1 MHLIYSAVCMSQIYS
16 EIQSTEGHKVFTSC
30 FICGSRKRALTEEMD
45 TWFWILGWFLSI
57 LTIAGNGFIIFL
69 VGSRRQLRTKT
80 NAFVVSLAV
89 ADFCVGLSVI
99 PFPFFCGSSCKWLG
113 HGASWLKIVRWL
125 FGYASVMNLCSL
137 VLDRYIAV
145 VKPLKY
151 LTLMTSRRV
160 KQMIFF
166 SWAIPVGIDILPL
179 SSRISSKPVFMT
191 IFKWLVIILFEFSS
205 CVMLIFFVGSMIHVV
220 LKQRRARAARMLANE
235 LRLNHRVPFKTHEK
249 ATVKIMAIVVGLF
262 LLCYGIYIRCTI
274 VGVVYSANCEDAE
287 YKLPILVLNSA
298 VNPLVYA
305 LLKRDI
311 NNEFKKVTYVVTFKR
326 GK

>member
-1 MHLIYSAVCMSQIYS
+1 
-16 EIQSTEGHKVFTSC
+16 
-30 FICGSRKRALTEEMD
+30 MD

-57 LTIAGNGFIIFL
+57 LAIAGNGFIIFL
-69 VGSRRQLRTKT
+69 VGSKRQLRTKT

-89 ADFCVGLSVI
+89 ADLGVGFSVI
-99 PFPFFCGSSCKWLG
+99 PLKHFCGNSCKWRTL
-113 HGASWLKIVRWL
+113 VRWL
-125 FGYASVMNLCSL
+125 FGYASLTNLCIL

-151 LTLMTSRRV
+151 LTFMTSRRV

-166 SWAIPVGIDILPL
+166 SWAIPVVLDILPL
-179 SSRISSKPVFMT
+179 SSRISSKPVFLD
-191 IFKWLVIILFEFSS
+191 IFSGLGIILFEFSS
-205 CVMLIFFVGSMIHVV
+205 CIMLIFCVGSMVHIV
-220 LKQRRARAARMLANE
+220 LKHDRAARMLAKQ
-235 LRLNHRVPFKTHEK
+235 LCFNHRVPFKTHEK
-249 ATVKIMAIVVGLF
+249 ATVKIMGVVVGLF
-262 LLCYGIYIRCTI
+262 LVCYGIFIRCSI
-274 VGVVYSANCEDAE
+274 VFVVYSASCEDIE

-311 NNEFKKVTYVVTFKR
+311 NNEFKKVTYVVTYKR

>member
-1 MHLIYSAVCMSQIYS
+1 
-16 EIQSTEGHKVFTSC
+16 
-30 FICGSRKRALTEEMD
+30 MD

-57 LTIAGNGFIIFL
+57 LVIAGNGFIILL
-69 VGSRRQLRTKT
+69 VGSKRQLRTKT

-99 PFPFFCGSSCKWLG
+99 PLKHICGNSCKWRTKTEVP
-113 HGASWLKIVRWL
+113 WVEFVRWL
-125 FGYASVMNLCSL
+125 FGYASVTNLCSL

-151 LTLMTSRRV
+151 LTFMTSRRV

-166 SWAIPVGIDILPL
+166 SWAIPVVLDVLPL
-179 SSRISSKPVFMT
+179 SLLISSKPLFSD
-191 IFKWLVIILFEFSS
+191 IFSWLGIILFEFSP
-205 CVMLIFFVGSMIHVV
+205 CLMLIFCVGSMIHVV
-220 LKQRRARAARMLANE
+220 LKQRRARAARMLGNE
-235 LRLNHRVPFKTHEK
+235 LRFNHRVAFKTHEK
-249 ATVKIMAIVVGLF
+249 TTVKIMAIVVGLF
-262 LLCYGIYIRCTI
+262 LLCYGIFIRCTI
-274 VGVVYSANCEDAE
+274 LSVVYSAKCEDAE

-298 VNPLVYA
+298 VNPFVYA

-311 NNEFKKVTYVVTFKR
+311 NNEFKNVNFVVTFKR

>member
-1 MHLIYSAVCMSQIYS
+1 
-16 EIQSTEGHKVFTSC
+16 
-30 FICGSRKRALTEEMD
+30 MD
-45 TWFWILGWFLSI
+45 TWFWIVGWFLSI
-57 LTIAGNGFIIFL
+57 LAIAGNGFIIFL
-69 VGSRRQLRTKT
+69 VGSKRQLRTKT

-89 ADFCVGLSVI
+89 VDFCVGFSVI
-99 PFPFFCGSSCKWLG
+99 PSKHFCGNSCKWRTRTEVPWMEL
-113 HGASWLKIVRWL
+113 VRWL
-125 FGYASVMNLCSL
+125 FGYASVTNLCSL

-151 LTLMTSRRV
+151 LTFMTSRRV

-166 SWAIPVGIDILPL
+166 SWAIPVVLDILPL
-179 SSRISSKPVFMT
+179 CSRISSKPVFLD
-191 IFKWLVIILFEFSS
+191 IFSWLGIILFEFSP
-205 CVMLIFFVGSMIHVV
+205 CIMLIFCVGCMVNVV

-235 LRLNHRVPFKTHEK
+235 LRFNHRVLFKTHEK

-262 LLCYGIYIRCTI
+262 LLCYGIFLRCTI
-274 VGVVYSANCEDAE
+274 LAVVYSAKCEDVE

-298 VNPLVYA
+298 LNPLVYA

-326 GK
+326 HK

>member
-1 MHLIYSAVCMSQIYS
+1 
-16 EIQSTEGHKVFTSC
+16 
-30 FICGSRKRALTEEMD
+30 MD

-57 LTIAGNGFIIFL
+57 LAVAGNGFIIFL
-69 VGSRRQLRTKT
+69 VGSKRQLRTKT

-89 ADFCVGLSVI
+89 ADFGVGLSVI
-99 PFPFFCGSSCKWLG
+99 PLKHICGNSCKWRAL
-113 HGASWLKIVRWL
+113 VRWL
-125 FGYASVMNLCSL
+125 FGFASVTNLCIL

-151 LTLMTSRRV
+151 STFMTSRRV

-166 SWAIPVGIDILPL
+166 SWAIPVVLDILPL
-179 SSRISSKPVFMT
+179 SSRISSKRVFLD
-191 IFKWLVIILFEFSS
+191 IFSWLVIILFEFSP
-205 CVMLIFFVGSMIHVV
+205 CIMLIFCVGSMVHIV
-220 LKQRRARAARMLANE
+220 LKHDRAARMLAKQ
-235 LRLNHRVPFKTHEK
+235 LCFNHRVPFKTHEK
-249 ATVKIMAIVVGLF
+249 ATVKIMGVVVGLF
-262 LLCYGIYIRCTI
+262 LICYGIFIRCSI
-274 VGVVYSANCEDAE
+274 VFVVYSASCEDVE

-311 NNEFKKVTYVVTFKR
+311 NNEFKKVTYVVTYKR

>member
-1 MHLIYSAVCMSQIYS
+1 
-16 EIQSTEGHKVFTSC
+16 
-30 FICGSRKRALTEEMD
+30 MD
-45 TWFWILGWFLSI
+45 L
-57 LTIAGNGFIIFL
+57 
-69 VGSRRQLRTKT
+69 
-80 NAFVVSLAV
+80 
-89 ADFCVGLSVI
+89 
-99 PFPFFCGSSCKWLG
+99 
-113 HGASWLKIVRWL
+113 VRWL
-125 FGYASVMNLCSL
+125 FGYASVTNLCSL

-151 LTLMTSRRV
+151 LTFMTSRRV

-179 SSRISSKPVFMT
+179 PYLISPKPVFFD
-191 IFKWLVIILFEFSS
+191 IFNWLVMILFEFSS
-205 CVMLIFFVGSMIHVV
+205 CFMLIFCVGSMAYVV

-262 LLCYGIYIRCTI
+262 LLCYGIFLRCSI
-274 VGVVYSANCEDAE
+274 LSVVTDPTTNCEDKE
-287 YKLPILVLNSA
+287 FKLPILVLNSA
-298 VNPLVYA
+298 VNPFVYA

-311 NNEFKKVTYVVTFKR
+311 KKEFKKVNFVVTFER

>member
-1 MHLIYSAVCMSQIYS
+1 
-16 EIQSTEGHKVFTSC
+16 
-30 FICGSRKRALTEEMD
+30 MD
-45 TWFWILGWFLSI
+45 TWFWILGWFFSI
-57 LTIAGNGFIIFL
+57 LTIAENGFIIFF
-69 VGSRRQLRTKT
+69 VCSKRQLRTKT

-89 ADFCVGLSVI
+89 ADFCVGLSI
-99 PFPFFCGSSCKWLG
+99 FPLPFFCGSSCKWPQAR
-113 HGASWLKIVRWL
+113 ASWPKLVRWL
-125 FGYASVMNLCSL
+125 FGYASVMNLCNL

-151 LTLMTSRRV
+151 LTFMTSRRV

-166 SWAIPVGIDILPL
+166 SWAIPVVTDILPL
-179 SSRISSKPVFMT
+179 SSLISSKPVFMT

-205 CVMLIFFVGSMIHVV
+205 CIMLIFCVGSMVHVV

-235 LRLNHRVPFKTHEK
+235 LRFKHRVAFKTHEK
-249 ATVKIMAIVVGLF
+249 TTVKIMAIVVGLF
-262 LLCYGIYIRCTI
+262 LLCYGIFIRCTI
-274 VGVVYSANCEDAE
+274 LSVVYSAKCEDAE

-298 VNPLVYA
+298 VNPFVYA

-311 NNEFKKVTYVVTFKR
+311 NNEFKNVNFVVIFKR